1 LFFSTLR
8 DKRSLMKK
16 TFLLGLFVY
25 LISTHVSWAQD
36 TELPVDPE
44 TKKITY
50 TEVVQID
57 AKTSQGTVYDRAL
70 AWAISNK
77 YKVTKMDK
85 ANGVF
90 GCEGSINITYPGP
103 RVGMNDNGFIKF
115 DITIT
120 SKGGRY
126 KYIMT
131 NFRHEGHKGKGN
143 GGALELAKAECGKYV
158 LPDNGWFKIKKD
170 APALVNKIITDLK
183 VSIEPQSTPPAKKE
197 DW

>member
-1 LFFSTLR
+1 MHTLSY
-8 DKRSLMKK
+8 KPSPMKK
-16 TFLLGLFVY
+16 TFRLGLFVY
-25 LISTHVSWAQD
+25 LISTSLSWAQD
-36 TELPVDPE
+36 SELPVDPE
-44 TKKITY
+44 TQKITY

-57 AKTSQGTVYDRAL
+57 SKTSQGTVYDRAL
-70 AWAISNK
+70 SWAMNNK
-77 YKVTKMDK
+77 YKITKMDK
-85 ANGVF
+85 TNGVL

-115 DITIT
+115 DVTIT

-126 KYIMT
+126 KYVMT

-158 LPDNGWFKIKKD
+158 LPDNGWLKIKKD
-170 APALVNKIITDLK
+170 TPALMNKVITDLK
-183 VSIEPQSTPPAKKE
+183 VSIEPQSTPSQQKE